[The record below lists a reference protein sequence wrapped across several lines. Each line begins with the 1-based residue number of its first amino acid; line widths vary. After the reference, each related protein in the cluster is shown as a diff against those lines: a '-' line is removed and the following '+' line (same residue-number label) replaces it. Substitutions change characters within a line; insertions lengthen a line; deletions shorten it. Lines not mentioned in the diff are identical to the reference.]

1 MNNIDDYHLD
11 IVGDGPLRYELEKLS
26 ERLNLQN
33 HINFHGHQ
41 NNVNYFYE
49 KADIFVLSSIYE
61 GFGNV
66 LVEALN
72 YGLKII
78 STDCPNGPS
87 EILNNSEYGLLIP
100 SNDKLALK
108 EAIKKIRNIEYD
120 KKLLQNRASDFNI
133 KIISKLYLDE
143 MCL

>member
-1 MNNIDDYHLD
+1 M
-11 IVGDGPLRYELEKLS
+11 
-26 ERLNLQN
+26 
-33 HINFHGHQ
+33 
-41 NNVNYFYE
+41 
-49 KADIFVLSSIYE
+49 
-61 GFGNV
+61 
-66 LVEALN
+66 N

-100 SNDKLALK
+100 SNNKLALK

-133 KIISKLYLDE
+133 KIISKLYLDQ

>member
-1 MNNIDDYHLD
+1 MRN
-11 IVGDGPLRYELEKLS
+11 ELEKLTK
-26 ERLNLQN
+26 RLNLQN
-33 HINFHGHQ
+33 HITFHGHQ

-87 EILNNSEYGLLIP
+87 EILNSPKYGLLIP
-100 SNDKLALK
+100 SNNKFALK
-108 EAIKKIRNIEYD
+108 M
-120 KKLLQNRASDFNI
+120 L
-133 KIISKLYLDE
+133 
-143 MCL
+143 